1 LLPKTSREG
10 YPRPY
15 IQLSVRPH
23 RVLVVRS
30 TPAAVVKPLPASEGI
45 RAGGTLFQAFRT
57 NPLRWATHHSG
68 RHGLSLTILGEHS
81 SLARYRLAGERRE
94 HVKSSWQSCGRILF
108 ETTNQNG
115 FETAADNSTSRAVKL
130 QRMSFETSPYSGIM
144 TVHPQECLGYRICGD
159 MAGACCYRDRS
170 TGGGGGLSRE

>member
-1 LLPKTSREG
+1 MLPKTSREG
-10 YPRPY
+10 YTRPY
-15 IQLSVRPH
+15 IQLSVRQH

-45 RAGGTLFQAFRT
+45 GAGGILFQAIRT

-81 SLARYRLAGERRE
+81 SLARYRVAGKRRE

-108 ETTNQNG
+108 ETTNRNG
-115 FETAADNSTSRAVKL
+115 FETAADNSTSRDVKL
-130 QRMSFETSPYSGIM
+130 QRMSFETRSYSSIIIA
-144 TVHPQECLGYRICGD
+144 HLQECLGYRICGD